1 MSMVGGAVGQGAG
14 KYTGGREGG
23 IQSHL
28 GLSLPGGSAPSENFS
43 SCLITTTTT
52 ITQKKN
58 KTFEGSKN
66 SSICFCLQMRPAASM
81 GVKTVGE

>member
-1 MSMVGGAVGQGAG
+1 MVGGAVGQGAG

-43 SCLITTTTT
+43 SCLTTPTT
-52 ITQKKN
+52 ITHKKN